1 MTLTRLQ
8 LDDLKLRYAMRFVH
22 GMDVDTLIDLAT
34 EYVMYNIK
42 DDTEQQIREEIE
54 EQYGLEEC
62 LDMVA
67 SVTADEVATTA

>member
-8 LDDLKLRYAMRFVH
+8 LDDLKLSYAMRLVD
-22 GMDVDTLIDLAT
+22 GMDMDTLIDLAT
-34 EYVMYNIK
+34 EYVMHNIK

-54 EQYGLEEC
+54 ECYGLEEC

-67 SVTADEVATTA
+67 VVTADELTTTS